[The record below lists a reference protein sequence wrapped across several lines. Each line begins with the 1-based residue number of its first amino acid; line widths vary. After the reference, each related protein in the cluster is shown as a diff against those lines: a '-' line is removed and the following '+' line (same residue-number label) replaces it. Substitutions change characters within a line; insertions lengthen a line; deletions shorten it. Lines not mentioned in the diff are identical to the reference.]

1 MAEGFSPAPS
11 ESSVESFRA
20 FLERVQDI
28 CHHFQIVALNRQM
41 EACEALL
48 RQNQPIDIAILGQFK
63 AGKSSFLN
71 CLVGENILPVGAVPV
86 TTVITRLQFAEK
98 ERARIHHFDGSI
110 QEVPL
115 RDIQSYVSEA
125 HNPGNQKNIEVV
137 DLELPS
143 LRGFDGLRL
152 VDTPGLGSI
161 FKYHMETSEEWV
173 PEVGAALLAISSDR
187 PLAQSDLDLI
197 RELFTHTPRVILLL
211 TKIDLLSPGQLEEV
225 LRFLQESLR
234 RELDRELPIF
244 PFSTRIQT
252 DEWKRKIQEEFFAQI
267 SSNREREMRKILRHK
282 LQSLGRGCLNYL
294 EIAFKTAQQA
304 DRDREELQRLILD
317 DKVNYDLI
325 RQEISRLIR
334 ENTLQTRVL
343 ISKRL
348 ETHVEP
354 FLRIQLMDR
363 LAQALPSW
371 RGNLWQLTRQYEEWL
386 QETLSAELIQI
397 SKNEYRHF
405 WGTLQKAHM
414 GLSRSLEV
422 FRSLLSQN
430 VERVLGLKLPEADWK
445 IDVAEPS
452 QPDIKISRTFDYNIE
467 FLWFLIPMFLFRR
480 FFERHYLNQI
490 PREVEVNLS
499 RLAAQWEE
507 RINRAIEGM
516 KKQALKYVQDELAT
530 IEALL
535 SRSQGQ
541 SEAIGQAKEEIHR
554 ALERIAA

>member
-1 MAEGFSPAPS
+1 MAEGFSPAPP

-86 TTVITRLQFAEK
+86 TTVITRLQFGEK

-125 HNPGNQKNIEVV
+125 HNPGNQKNVEVV

-211 TKIDLLSPGQLEEV
+211 TKIDLLSPGQLDEV
-225 LRFLQESLR
+225 LRFLRESLR

-325 RQEISRLIR
+325 RQEINRLIR

-371 RGNLWQLTRQYEEWL
+371 RGNLWQLTRKYEEWL

-405 WGTLQKAHM
+405 LGTLQKAHM

-430 VERVLGLKLPEADWK
+430 VEKVLGLKLPEADWK

-499 RLAAQWEE
+499 RLAAQWED